1 MILTAAA
8 TSVPAAVMRQVDAVL
23 EGAMAHQHL
32 PGLSVAVAID
42 GRIVYARGYG
52 YRNVPQRLPA
62 NAHTVYNIASTTKQF
77 VAAAIMRLQQQG
89 LLNVNDRLS
98 KYYTGYRYAG
108 RVTLRQILT
117 HTSGIPDYLDQSNLP
132 AHATA
137 AQQAAAIAKLPP
149 EFLPGT
155 RYEYSNTNY
164 VILGLIVEKLTHQPL
179 QEVFKEWFF
188 RPLGMHDSTAVVLP
202 WTLRDGAMGYTYKK
216 GNFVAIPQSVADYGY
231 GDGGID
237 SSAYDLNTWDQAL
250 VAGHVVSEASLR
262 AMTTPPQAADGE
274 PMPGGYGFA
283 LEVDTLFGHREW
295 EHGGDNE
302 GFHTGNAVFPDD
314 RFSVA
319 IISNG
324 NQFYYDWLVTKLF
337 SLFYP
342 PTPQQWAEFYAGA
355 PHEDR
360 AVTAR
365 ALDTLAR
372 MEAGTIKK
380 SDVLAPA
387 IVAALPGTPKQMAAN
402 AGAVGRWTH
411 AVFRGMSF
419 RSGNTLYSYL
429 LFYPNSVVAYYFV
442 LTPRNSV
449 YAALPVRAD

>member
-1 MILTAAA
+1 MIVTAAA
-8 TSVPAAVMRQVDAVL
+8 TSVPAAIARQVDAVL

-32 PGLSVAVAID
+32 PGLSVAVALD

-62 NAHTVYNIASTTKQF
+62 NRHTVYNIASTTKQF
-77 VAAAIMRLQQQG
+77 VAAAIMRLQQKG

-98 KYYTGYRYAG
+98 QYYTGYRYAD
-108 RVTLRQILT
+108 RVTLRQLLT
-117 HTSGIPDYLDQSNLP
+117 HTSGIPDYLDRSNLP
-132 AHATA
+132 PHATA

-164 VILGLIVEKLTHQPL
+164 VILGLIVEKLTRQSL
-179 QEVFKEWFF
+179 QEVFKQWFF
-188 RPLGMHDSTAVVLP
+188 RPLAMHDSVAVALP
-202 WTLRDGAMGYTYKK
+202 WTLPDGAMGYTYKN
-216 GNFVAIPQSVADYGY
+216 GSFVAIPQSVADYGY

-250 VAGHVVSEASLR
+250 IAGRVVSEASLG

-274 PMPGGYGFA
+274 PQPGGYGFA
-283 LEVDTLFGHREW
+283 LEVGTLFGHREW
-295 EHGGDNE
+295 QHGGDNE

-319 IISNG
+319 IVSNG
-324 NQFYYDWLVTKLF
+324 NQFYYEWLVMKLF

-342 PTPQQWAEFYAGA
+342 PAARQWDAFYVGA
-355 PHEDR
+355 PHQNL

-365 ALDTLAR
+365 ALGVLRR
-372 MEAGTIKK
+372 MEDGTIKK
-380 SDVLAPA
+380 TEAFAPA
-387 IVAALPGTPKQMAAN
+387 IASQLPGTPKQMAAN
-402 AGAVGRWTH
+402 AGAAGQWTR
-411 AVFRGMSF
+411 AVYRGMEFRG
-419 RSGNTLYSYL
+419 GNLIYDYL
-429 LFYPNSVVAYYFV
+429 LFYPHAVVAYYFV
-442 LTPRNSV
+442 LTPRGSV

>member
-1 MILTAAA
+1 MIVTAAA
-8 TSVPAAVMRQVDAVL
+8 TASAAVIRQVDTEL

-62 NAHTVYNIASTTKQF
+62 NGHTVYNIASTTKQF

-98 KYYTGYRYAG
+98 KYYTGYRYADG
-108 RVTLRQILT
+108 VTLRQLLT
-117 HTSGIPDYLDQSNLP
+117 HTSGIPDYLDEPNVP
-132 AHATA
+132 PHATA
-137 AQQAAAIAKLPP
+137 AQQAAVIAKLPP

-164 VILGLIVEKLTHQPL
+164 VLLGLIVEKLTHRPL
-179 QEVFKEWFF
+179 QEVFKSWFF

-202 WTLRDGAMGYTYKK
+202 WTLPNGAMGYTYKK
-216 GNFVAIPQSVADYGY
+216 GSFVAIPQGVADYGY

-250 VAGHVVSEASLR
+250 IAGRVVNDTSLR
-262 AMTTPPQAADGE
+262 EMTTPPQAADGE

-283 LEVDTLFGHREW
+283 LEIGTLFGHREW

-319 IISNG
+319 VASNG
-324 NQFYYDWLVTKLF
+324 NQFYYEWLVMKLF
-337 SLFYP
+337 ALFYP
-342 PTPQQWAEFYAGA
+342 PDSEQWNAFYAGA
-355 PHEDR
+355 PHQDR
-360 AVTAR
+360 GVTAR
-365 ALDTLAR
+365 ALGVLRR

-380 SDVLAPA
+380 TEILAPA
-387 IVAALPGTPKQMAAN
+387 IASQLPGTPKQMAID
-402 AGAVGRWTH
+402 AGAVGQWTR
-411 AVFRGMSF
+411 AVYRGMNF
-419 RSGNTLYSYL
+419 RSGNLIYEYL
-429 LFYPNSVVAYYFV
+429 VFYHHAVVAYYFV
-442 LTPRNSV
+442 LTPRGTV